1 MCLDSLRPVRLC
13 LQFETMCSFCP
24 QMSKT
29 TKQYWKQLESFILD
43 WNQRIQK
50 HWSWLTKR
58 SIYKCIIYK
67 HDGIVEICFPI
78 LGRNRDRDKVEWKS
92 AEIYGGAVR
101 TTASYSEHFRGQALK
116 LLSHYTD
123 GINHMAD
130 SWLLIQ
136 VDMAPPLIRQ
146 EKKPQ
151 SYHRPP
157 WDHFSPS
164 ITQDKSQSPAFS
176 LFSLFGLRNLGSLF
190 IDLRCQVVFHMSHI
204 SNLVL
209 HHCKKR
215 QEC

>member
-24 QMSKT
+24 QMSET

-101 TTASYSEHFRGQALK
+101 TTASCSEHFRGKALK
-116 LLSHYTD
+116 LLSHHTD

-136 VDMAPPLIRQ
+136 VDMAPPSTLWISLDRRRNLRVIIDHH
-146 EKKPQ
+146 EITSAPQ
-151 SYHRPP
+151 SPRT
-157 WDHFSPS
+157 SPS
-164 ITQDKSQSPAFS
+164 RLLFLYSPF
-176 LFSLFGLRNLGSLF
+176 LGLGT
-190 IDLRCQVVFHMSHI
+190 
-204 SNLVL
+204 
-209 HHCKKR
+209 
-215 QEC
+215 

>member
-1 MCLDSLRPVRLC
+1 MTEILDFRLKLKNVSGLFKASEIMSSVWNYVQLLSTNVRNN
-13 LQFETMCSFCP
+13 
-24 QMSKT
+24 
-29 TKQYWKQLESFILD
+29 KQYWKQLESFILD

-92 AEIYGGAVR
+92 AEMYGGAVR
-101 TTASYSEHFRGQALK
+101 TAASYSEHFRGQALK
-116 LLSHYTD
+116 LLSH
-123 GINHMAD
+123 
-130 SWLLIQ
+130 
-136 VDMAPPLIRQ
+136 
-146 EKKPQ
+146 Q
-151 SYHRPP
+151 SYGWQLTVNTSWHGTPL
-157 WDHFSPS
+157 H
-164 ITQDKSQSPAFS
+164 TLNLKSQSPAFS

-215 QEC
+215 QKC